1 MIRRTIKYGLITGLI
16 LVVGSFLV
24 FGQNAWSYARSTLH
38 GWRTSM
44 NDSVPVE
51 YELERAREMLD
62 EIIPEMHANIRM
74 IAKEEVELA
83 HLKQDIARSEE
94 ALAEQET
101 RISRLTNLLEGEKVF
116 FTFGDNRYSRTEVK
130 RDLAN
135 KFERYKEAQVVLAG
149 KRKLLE
155 QRKRSL
161 QSAIEMLDKA
171 RGKKAILE
179 QKVAALA
186 SKHRLIQAAS
196 IGSEME
202 MSDSTLAQAD
212 KLIADIQKRLEV
224 SERVLAHEG
233 RFVEPIQMDVGTE
246 EELISE
252 VRGYFLD
259 RDTDQL
265 TARAEASESA
275 GARQ

>member
-1 MIRRTIKYGLITGLI
+1 
-16 LVVGSFLV
+16 
-24 FGQNAWSYARSTLH
+24 
-38 GWRTSM
+38 
-44 NDSVPVE
+44 
-51 YELERAREMLD
+51 
-62 EIIPEMHANIRM
+62 M

-116 FTFGDNRYSRTEVK
+116 FTFGDNRYSRGEVK

-265 TARAEASESA
+265 TARAEASESV